1 METIISICTLFGV
14 LVGIVVN
21 VSSIVGKRESKAAA
35 DARIEVKLDN
45 IYTKVDD
52 IQKRQFAS
60 ETTLQQ
66 HEARITR
73 AEESLKTAHKRID
86 NFERG

>member
-45 IYTKVDD
+45 IYSKVDD
-52 IQKRQFAS
+52 IQKRQSAS
-60 ETTLQQ
+60 EIALQQ
-66 HEARITR
+66 HEVRITKLE
-73 AEESLKTAHKRID
+73 AK
-86 NFERG
+86 ERKE